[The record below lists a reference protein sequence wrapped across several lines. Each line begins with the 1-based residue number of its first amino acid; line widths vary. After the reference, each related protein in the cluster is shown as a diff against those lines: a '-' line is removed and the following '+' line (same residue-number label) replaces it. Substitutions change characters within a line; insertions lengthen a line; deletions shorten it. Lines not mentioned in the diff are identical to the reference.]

1 MFDSFGSKV
10 KIKDSSVTRDK
21 GLAGKVGD
29 VYGQT
34 TPSMM
39 DFEIIG
45 TPKDDFAVNVYFDDL
60 QTSYWF
66 DADLL
71 ETIDD
76 GQGSVITLDG
86 VDKKWTKGP
95 NEQWIVEDTTPTQ
108 IQSNV
113 NRKVRNGGNFGD
125 E

>member
-10 KIKDSSVTRDK
+10 KIKDSPVTRDK

-29 VYGQT
+29 VYGQS

-45 TPKDDFAVNVYFDDL
+45 TPKDDFAVNVYFGDL
-60 QTSYWF
+60 QTAYWF

-76 GQGSVITLDG
+76 G
-86 VDKKWTKGP
+86 
-95 NEQWIVEDTTPTQ
+95 
-108 IQSNV
+108 
-113 NRKVRNGGNFGD
+113 
-125 E
+125 

>member
-1 MFDSFGSKV
+1 MFDSFGNKV
-10 KIKDSSVTRDK
+10 KIKDSPETREK

-86 VDKKWTKGP
+86 VDKKWIKGE
-95 NEQWIVEDTTPTQ
+95 NGQWIEEDTTPTT
-108 IQSNV
+108 QSPD
-113 NRKVRNGGNFGD
+113 KKWWEFWK
-125 E
+125 

>member
-1 MFDSFGSKV
+1 MFNSFGNKV
-10 KIKDSSVTRDK
+10 KIKDSPQTREK
-21 GLAGKVGD
+21 GLAGKTGD

-60 QTSYWF
+60 KTSYWF

-86 VDKKWTKGP
+86 VDKKWTKGQ
-95 NEQWIVEDTTPTQ
+95 NGQWIDEDTAPTT
-108 IQSNV
+108 IQSTV
-113 NRKVRNGGNFGD
+113 KTTDKKWWEFWK
-125 E
+125 